1 MGALRIVGVD
11 PGTLVVGYGV
21 VDYRGSR
28 LSTAQFGVIRAPRG
42 DHIAQRLGF
51 IQKELEEIIARSKPD
66 VVAIEK
72 VFVKKSIPSAIR
84 IGEAR
89 GVIMAVAAGLGVPV
103 VEYTPAEVKKSVTG
117 SGRASKEQIQE
128 MVRIIFGLKE
138 IPRPHDA
145 ADALAIAVC
154 HCNRC

>member
-1 MGALRIVGVD
+1 MKVRGTLRIVGVD

-28 LSTAQFGVIRAPRG
+28 LSAAQVGVIRAPRG
-42 DHIAQRLGF
+42 DHVAKRLGF

-89 GVIMAVAAGLGVPV
+89 GVIMAIVPV
-103 VEYTPAEVKKSVTG
+103 
-117 SGRASKEQIQE
+117 
-128 MVRIIFGLKE
+128 
-138 IPRPHDA
+138 
-145 ADALAIAVC
+145 ALVLVVALGD
-154 HCNRC
+154 RDE

>member
-28 LSTAQFGVIRAPRG
+28 LSTTQFGVIRAPRG

-51 IQKELEEIIARSKPD
+51 IQKELEEIIAQSKPD

>member
-1 MGALRIVGVD
+1 MRIVGVD

-28 LSTAQFGVIRAPRG
+28 LSTTQFGVIRAPRG
-42 DHIAQRLGF
+42 NHVAERLGF
-51 IQKELEEIIARSKPD
+51 IQKELEEIIAGSKPD

-72 VFVKKSIPSAIR
+72 VFVRKSIPSAIR

-103 VEYTPAEVKKSVTG
+103 VEYTPAEVKKSVENLLK
-117 SGRASKEQIQE
+117 A
-128 MVRIIFGLKE
+128 LKE
-138 IPRPHDA
+138 KI
-145 ADALAIAVC
+145 LATI
-154 HCNRC
+154 